1 MLILTYTFLIFSH
14 TIQTKVSSLFWIR
27 LDLLNNITNFLI
39 QPNLKNSLMTSALA
53 NLIRDCSS
61 SLTQSPISTSPW
73 ETLLPSTI
81 APITQLRWWVAL
93 VPHQPAWVSGTRL
106 FSIVSTELSLTKWA
120 TLKCIW
126 QLAPKLRT
134 QLSGIATPISKGSAA
149 LTPVPF
155 KISTLAQRILS
166 QHWRAIS
173 SVTASASQDFSSTS
187 SKSLMVLQPKIVS
200 LVSRTLSRISQSQ

>member
-1 MLILTYTFLIFSH
+1 M
-14 TIQTKVSSLFWIR
+14 
-27 LDLLNNITNFLI
+27 

-53 NLIRDCSS
+53 NLILDCSS
-61 SLTQSPISTSPW
+61 SLMQSPTSTSPW
-73 ETLLPSTI
+73 ETLLLSTI
-81 APITQLRWWVAL
+81 APITQPLWWVAL
-93 VPHQPAWVSGTRL
+93 APRPPAWASGTRL
-106 FSIVSTELSLTKWA
+106 FSTVSTELRLTKRA

-126 QLAPKLRT
+126 QSAPKHRT
-134 QLSGIATPISKGSAA
+134 QLSGIATPISKGSV
-149 LTPVPF
+149 LTLVPF
-155 KISTLAQRILS
+155 QILTLAQRILS